1 MYYSLVKMKLSIA
14 CGTQLPVLMVHY
26 QLLVLAPVTV
36 LQMKHLKML
45 LTKIVLL
52 NIVVMVLV
60 ITFLV
65 LFSVGQILTAMWF
78 LTANSLPARDPMIV
92 SIEGSNQ
99 PSSVLLFGSSWPLIY
114 SGLSDIDSDPNRYSY
129 GMTEIIS
136 NNIIIIVL
144 LSLRKAIS
152 LMLFNIVK

>member
-1 MYYSLVKMKLSIA
+1 LYYSLVKMKSFIA
-14 CGTQLPVLMVHY
+14 YGTQPPVMMVHY

-99 PSSVLLFGSSWPLIY
+99 PSSVLLFGSSWTLIY
-114 SGLSDIDSDPNRYSY
+114 RGSSDIDSDPNRYSY